1 MTLMSTLTVF
11 SSLTSE
17 PNSVSIFSHPPTL
30 PIFLSRSEQDSYTTH
45 SERSFGR
52 DKEQRKYFPSGPNS
66 AHMEGY
72 FMPEYKH

>member
-1 MTLMSTLTVF
+1 MYFSYFLTRTVL
-11 SSLTSE
+11 LTC
-17 PNSVSIFSHPPTL
+17 
-30 PIFLSRSEQDSYTTH
+30 RSEQDSYTTH

-52 DKEQRKYFPSGPNS
+52 DKDQQRKYFPSGQNA

>member
-1 MTLMSTLTVF
+1 
-11 SSLTSE
+11 
-17 PNSVSIFSHPPTL
+17 
-30 PIFLSRSEQDSYTTH
+30 LSRSEQDSYTTH

>member
-1 MTLMSTLTVF
+1 MILSPYFPT
-11 SSLTSE
+11 
-17 PNSVSIFSHPPTL
+17 NPPSK
-30 PIFLSRSEQDSYTTH
+30 FLSRSEQDSYTTH